1 MAFTEVGGEFTTSG
15 TTPVTVIASP
25 ASGHRSVLNNVHID
39 NVDTITRTASVFK
52 DKGGTARRLGFAS
65 IASGSSYT
73 FTKVTVLDA
82 TNESI
87 YVVMGEIDITS
98 APTVDVAYADITP

>member
-1 MAFTEVGGEFTTSG
+1 MAFTEVGNEVTTTG
-15 TTPVTVIASP
+15 TTPVTVVPTPAAS
-25 ASGHRSVLNNVHID
+25 HRHILNNVHID

-52 DKGGTARRLGFAS
+52 DKGGTPRRLGFSS
-65 IASGSSYT
+65 IVSGASYT

-87 YVVMGEIDITS
+87 YVVMGEADTTS
-98 APTVDVAYADITP
+98 APTVDVAYADVTP

>member
-1 MAFTEVGGEFTTSG
+1 MAFTEVGNEVTTTG
-15 TTPVTVIASP
+15 TTPVTVVPTPAAS
-25 ASGHRSVLNNVHID
+25 HRHILNNVHID

-52 DKGGTARRLGFAS
+52 DKGGTPRRLGFAS
-65 IASGSSYT
+65 IVSGASYT

-87 YVVMGEIDITS
+87 YVVMGEADTTS
-98 APTVDVAYADITP
+98 APTVDVAYADVTP